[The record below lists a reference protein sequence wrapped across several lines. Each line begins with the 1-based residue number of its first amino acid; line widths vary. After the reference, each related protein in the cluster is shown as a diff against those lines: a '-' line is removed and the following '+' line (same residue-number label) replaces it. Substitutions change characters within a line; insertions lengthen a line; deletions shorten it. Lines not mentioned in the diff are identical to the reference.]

1 MFKEQKD
8 HSICLMTTS
17 LWVNSIR
24 CLSCT
29 VYRPHLPRSLP
40 PGYVPP
46 ELPAGEPQL
55 TTGHGGVVSRP
66 ALVTDGAN
74 LVVHDDL
81 QTARVV
87 GASN

>member
-1 MFKEQKD
+1 MPNDNFVMGEQ
-8 HSICLMTTS
+8 HSLPLLLLYT
-17 LWVNSIR
+17 
-24 CLSCT
+24 
-29 VYRPHLPRSLP
+29 YRPHLPRSLP

-46 ELPAGEPQL
+46 ELPAGEAQL